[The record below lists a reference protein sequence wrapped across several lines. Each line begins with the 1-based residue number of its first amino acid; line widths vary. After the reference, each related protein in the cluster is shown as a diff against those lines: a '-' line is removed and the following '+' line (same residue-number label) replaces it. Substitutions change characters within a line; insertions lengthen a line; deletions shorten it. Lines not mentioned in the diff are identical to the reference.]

1 MNTKELRQALGLS
14 LEAMARELGVS
25 LQTVHR
31 WEKGKYRPSHLAQ
44 EKLNK
49 LERRIK

>member
-1 MNTKELRQALGLS
+1 MNTKELRRELGLS

-31 WEKGKYRPSHLAQ
+31 WEKGKYKPSPLAQ
-44 EKLNK
+44 EKINK
-49 LERRIK
+49 LERRLK